1 MENLIAGVAKRD
13 ITPEPGVYLGGYFD
27 RTKASVGVHDP
38 LFARAL
44 YLSDGKEDV
53 LFIGTDQLC
62 LSNAIKE
69 GYLDAIRE
77 EIERKTGVKQD
88 NIIIFST
95 HTHGA
100 PDLLGIFGFNEKN
113 LKYFEKLQS
122 EIVNV
127 ATEAYLNKKEAKI
140 FWNKGK
146 SKIGINRRN
155 PISGLIDEELITIKI
170 TSLNN
175 EAIALLVNYA
185 CHGVVLGPDNLQI
198 TADWIGFLETKLE
211 ETYNCVTI
219 FLPGTSGNINPRTE
233 DTIEKMKSGGDVYDR
248 TGGTFEEMEKFGTSA
263 VEETKRTLTNMLQ
276 VEDQKIVNKVENVEV
291 TIENEAI
298 QKIVG
303 KSKVRTKVTATRIG
317 NLVILGIPG
326 EAFVEYGL
334 EFKSFKKYVV
344 IPLTLA
350 NDYIGY
356 LPTEEAFK
364 EGGYEPGVSVGPIG
378 VKAVINAAREL
389 LKSF

>member
-1 MENLIAGVAKRD
+1 MFLAGAAKKD
-13 ITPEPGVYLGGYFD
+13 VTPEIGVQLGGYFNRNMPSIGIHD
-27 RTKASVGVHDP
+27 R
-38 LFARAL
+38 LFTRAV
-44 YLSDGKEDV
+44 YLSDKREQIII
-53 LFIGTDQLC
+53 IGNDQLC

-100 PDLLGIFGFNEKN
+100 PDPLGIFGFNEKN

-140 FWNKGK
+140 FWNEGK

-155 PISGLIDEELITIKI
+155 PISGPIDEELITIKI
-170 TSLNN
+170 TSLND

-211 ETYNCVTI
+211 EMYNCVTI
-219 FLPGTSGNINPRTE
+219 FLPGASGNINPRTE

-248 TGGTFEEMEKFGTSA
+248 TGGTFEEMEKFGSSA
-263 VEETKRTLTNMLQ
+263 VEETKRILTNMLQ

-291 TIENEAI
+291 KIENEAI

-317 NLVILGIPG
+317 NLVIIGIPG

-334 EFKSFKKYVV
+334 EFKSLKKYVV

-364 EGGYEPGVSVGPIG
+364 EGGYEPSVSVGLNG
-378 VKAVINAAREL
+378 VKAVINTAREL
-389 LKSF
+389 LMSL